1 MQTWVNC
8 ISESRAGKT
17 KSGDQNRTHFQR
29 DYDRLIFSAAFRR
42 LQNKTQVFPLPGNT
56 FVHNRLTHS
65 LEVASI
71 GRSIGSISGEVLASL
86 AEVKN
91 TAAADFYKYDL
102 SSVVAAA
109 CLAHDVGN
117 PPFGH
122 SGEKA
127 ISSFFIDQKDKTIG
141 SKKLV
146 DYFTEAEWQDLI
158 NFEGN
163 ANALHILTYPYT
175 GKLEAGMQ
183 LTYTTLASILK
194 YPCEARAVNKSK
206 KHTKKYGFFQQDKE
220 RFIDIATATN
230 MHVDHGPYTC
240 YKRHPFVY
248 LVEAA
253 DDISYRI
260 IDLEDAHRIGILST
274 ELVTEVLVDT
284 INDLAID
291 KEKEMRKINESL
303 KNVTDANERIAYF
316 RAKCI
321 GSLIF
326 RATQEFIDNKD
337 NILAGEWNHTLLDNI
352 EAASPGLKA
361 INDLSILKIYD
372 HTSVIEVEIAGYK
385 VISSILETFV
395 TALLSDKKTP
405 LHQKTLML
413 IPSQFKRDE
422 SASPY
427 EKVLN
432 ILDFIA
438 GMTDGYAT
446 EMYRNF
452 QGIEIAR
459 HR

>member
-8 ISESRAGKT
+8 ISESRAGKN

-71 GRSIGSISGEVLASL
+71 GRSLGSITGDVLASL
-86 AEVKN
+86 SEVKG
-91 TAAADFYKYDL
+91 TVAADFYKYDL
-102 SSVVAAA
+102 SSVIAAA

-127 ISSFFIDQKDKTIG
+127 ISSFFIEQKDKIIG
-141 SKKLV
+141 GKELSNH
-146 DYFTEAEWQDLI
+146 FTEAQWYDLI

-194 YPCEARAVNKSK
+194 YPCEARAVAKSK
-206 KHTKKYGFFQQDKE
+206 KHTKKYGFFQQDIE
-220 RFIDIATATN
+220 RFLDIAKATN
-230 MHVDHGPYTC
+230 MHKEEGPYLC
-240 YKRHPFVY
+240 FKRHPFVY

-260 IDLEDAHRIGILST
+260 IDLEDAHRIGIIST
-274 ELVTEVLVDT
+274 ETASELLLAT
-284 INDLAID
+284 IKDLSDD
-291 KEKEMRKINESL
+291 KVKEINKINEAL
-303 KNVTDANERIAYF
+303 KNVTDANEKIAYF

-321 GSLIF
+321 SALIF
-326 RATQEFIDNKD
+326 RATKEFLENKEA
-337 NILAGEWNHTLLDNI
+337 ILEGNWNYTLLDQI
-352 EAASPGLKA
+352 EKTSPGLKE
-361 INDLSILKIYD
+361 INELSIKKIYE

-385 VISSILETFV
+385 VISFLLETFV
-395 TALLSDKKTP
+395 TALLTDKKTP
-405 LHQKTLML
+405 LQQKTLML
-413 IPSQFKRDE
+413 IPSQFKREE
-422 SASPY
+422 STTSY

>member
-8 ISESRAGKT
+8 ISESRAGKN

-29 DYDRLIFSAAFRR
+29 DYDRLIFSSAFRR

-71 GRSIGSISGEVLASL
+71 GRSLGSITGEILAL
-86 AEVKN
+86 LPEVKN
-91 TAAADFYKYDL
+91 TPAADFYKYDL
-102 SSVVAAA
+102 QSVIAAA

-127 ISSFFIDQKDKTIG
+127 ISSFFIEQQQKSIG
-141 SKKLV
+141 NKKLI
-146 DYFTEAEWQDLI
+146 DFFTEAEWHDLI

-194 YPCEARAVNKSK
+194 YPCEARAVDKSK

-220 RFIDIATATN
+220 RFLDIAQATF
-230 MHVDHGPYTC
+230 MHLDESPYIC

-260 IDLEDAHRIGILST
+260 IDLEDAHRIGLLST
-274 ELVTEVLVDT
+274 ELVEKVLIDT
-284 INDLAID
+284 ISDLAKDKD
-291 KEKEMRKINESL
+291 KEMAKINESL
-303 KNVTDANERIAYF
+303 KNVTDVNEKIGYF

-321 GSLIF
+321 GALIN
-326 RATQEFIDNKD
+326 RASQEFLDHKEA
-337 NILAGEWNHTLLDNI
+337 ILAGKWNHTILDNI

-361 INDLSILKIYD
+361 INDLSIKKIYD
-372 HTSVIEVEIAGYK
+372 HASVIEVEIAGYK
-385 VISSILETFV
+385 VISFLLETFV
-395 TALLSDKKTP
+395 SALLADYKTP

-413 IPSQFKRDE
+413 IPAQFKRGE
-422 SASPY
+422 GATSY

-438 GMTDGYAT
+438 GMTDGYAM

>member
-8 ISESRAGKT
+8 ISESRAGKS

-29 DYDRLIFSAAFRR
+29 DYDRLIFSTAFRR

-65 LEVASI
+65 LEVASV
-71 GRSIGSISGEVLASL
+71 GRSIGSITGDALAQLS
-86 AEVKN
+86 EVKN
-91 TAAADFYKYDL
+91 TTAADFYKYDL
-102 SSVVAAA
+102 PSVIAAA

-127 ISSFFIDQKDKTIG
+127 ISSFFIEQKDKQIG
-141 SKKLV
+141 DRKLC
-146 DYFTEAEWQDLI
+146 DFFAEKEWQDLI

-183 LTYTTLASILK
+183 LTYTTIASILK
-194 YPCEARAVNKSK
+194 YPCEARAVNKDK
-206 KHTKKYGFFQQDKE
+206 KHTKKYGFFQADKS
-220 RFIDIATATN
+220 RFMDVVKHTN
-230 MHVDHGPYTC
+230 MIEEEGPFIS

-260 IDLEDAHRIGILST
+260 IDLEDAHRIGILSSDI
-274 ELVTEVLVDT
+274 VKEVLLNTIKDLSENSQT
-284 INDLAID
+284 AIKKIND
-291 KEKEMRKINESL
+291 SL
-303 KNVTDANERIAYF
+303 KNVTDQNEIISYL
-316 RAKCI
+316 RAKSI
-321 GSLIF
+321 GLLINK
-326 RATQEFIDNKD
+326 ATQEFLENKD
-337 NILAGEWNHTLLDNI
+337 AIIAGTWDNTLLDNI
-352 EAASPGLKA
+352 EKNTPGLKA
-361 INDLSILKIYD
+361 INDLSVKKIYD
-372 HTSVIEVEIAGYK
+372 NPSVIAVEIAGYK
-385 VISSILETFV
+385 VISSLLDTFV
-395 TALLSDKKTP
+395 TALLSPSKTP
-405 LHQKTLML
+405 LQKKALLL
-413 IPSQFKRDE
+413 IPEQFKKDDKV
-422 SASPY
+422 SAY

-459 HR
+459 HG

>member
-1 MQTWVNC
+1 MQTWINC
-8 ISESRAGKT
+8 ISESRAGKH

-29 DYDRLIFSAAFRR
+29 DYDRLIFSSAFRR

-71 GRSIGSISGEVLASL
+71 GRSIGAITGETLAGL
-86 AEVKN
+86 QEVKN
-91 TAAADFYKYDL
+91 TQAADFYKYDL
-102 SSVVAAA
+102 SSVIAAA

-127 ISSFFIDQKDKTIG
+127 ISAFFIEQQDKSIG
-141 SKKLV
+141 GKKLM
-146 DYFTEAEWQDLI
+146 DHFTEAEWHDLI

-163 ANALHILTYPYT
+163 ANALHILTYPYS

-206 KHTKKYGFFQQDKE
+206 KHTKKYGFFQVDKE
-220 RFIDIATATN
+220 RFLDVANATH
-230 MHVDHGPYTC
+230 MHLDEGPYTC

-260 IDLEDAHRIGILST
+260 IDLEDAHRIGLLST
-274 ELVTEVLVDT
+274 EIVSDVLIET
-284 INDLAID
+284 IKDLADNKD
-291 KEKEMRKINESL
+291 KEIAKINESL
-303 KNVTDANERIAYF
+303 KNVTDDNEKIGYF

-321 GSLIF
+321 SSLIHK
-326 RATQEFIDNKD
+326 ATQEFIKNKD
-337 NILAGEWNHTLLDNI
+337 AILEGKWNYTLLDEI
-352 EAASPGLKA
+352 EKNSPGLKA
-361 INDLSILKIYD
+361 INDLSIQKIYD
-372 HTSVIEVEIAGYK
+372 HASVIEVEIAGYK
-385 VISSILETFV
+385 VISFLLETFV
-395 TALLSDKKTP
+395 TALLTDKKTP
-405 LHQKTLML
+405 LHHKTLML
-413 IPSQFKRDE
+413 IPSQFKRNDQA
-422 SASPY
+422 SAY